1 MDPAKHY
8 EEIRAILKR
17 HFGKKV
23 GETQLKLAA
32 KELFALTAEE
42 TLEWEDM
49 HVTPE
54 EMGFTVFSECPNI
67 CRVEAAAAEGAELKV
82 LRRKRRA

>member
-1 MDPAKHY
+1 MDPAKRY

-23 GETQLKLAA
+23 DETRLNLAA
-32 KELFALTAEE
+32 KDLFALVAEE

-49 HVTPE
+49 RVAPE
-54 EMGFTVFSECPNI
+54 EMGFSVSSECSNI
-67 CRVEAAAAEGAELKV
+67 CQLAAAAAEGAELKV